1 MSLPENV
8 QRVLVLVLDH
18 LELDHIFVSLSFH
31 LRQLLPQLTL
41 DQLSLSAGINFRLD
55 APPGNFVACKFALDL
70 VVSGKSLKLEPL
82 QIFLILQL
90 LSDLGLGGQGR
101 RKLLVEGWHLPR
113 EARRQEGRRSCLV
126 AHQIGRG
133 GRQS

>member
-31 LRQLLPQLTL
+31 LHQLLPQLTL
-41 DQLSLSAGINFRLD
+41 DQLSLCAGIKFCLD
-55 APPGNFVACKFALDL
+55 AVPGNLVACKFALDL
-70 VVSGKSLKLEPL
+70 IVSGKSLKLEPL

-101 RKLLVEGWHLPR
+101 RKLLVEGWHLPWK
-113 EARRQEGRRSCLV
+113 AGRQEGRRSCLV
-126 AHQIGRG
+126 AHQVGRR